1 LSADSKKPHKQQK
14 EDAATSPYAPGT
26 PPAEIA
32 KPCGRRFLDS
42 LSRFPFY
49 RKVEG
54 VSMKNRNKR
63 SHHDADDL
71 LLQHEVEVIEGI
83 LESKAKYRKVVQA
96 AVAKWVKDFQSGHIE
111 IKTVDDLKKLI
122 ELDIELQKVDY

>member
-1 LSADSKKPHKQQK
+1 MQ
-14 EDAATSPYAPGT
+14 
-26 PPAEIA
+26 
-32 KPCGRRFLDS
+32 
-42 LSRFPFY
+42 
-49 RKVEG
+49 
-54 VSMKNRNKR
+54 NRNKC
-63 SHHDADDL
+63 SHHGPDDL

-96 AVAKWVKDFQSGHIE
+96 AIAKWVKDFQSGHIE